1 MDYSFLVAAGIA
13 IGLAGV
19 GVCIW
24 QWMIARKSIEVLAKN
39 PDLSGTLTTYT
50 IIGIALVESAAIY
63 ALIIGLQI
71 VGAESL
77 EMRQAIGAA
86 LAVWLPGLAAW
97 LWEALVVRQAIDGLL
112 RNPEAKGKLLTSMI
126 LFVALVESAAIY
138 GLILA
143 LQILG

>member
-13 IGLAGV
+13 IWLAGL
-19 GVCIW
+19 GVCIG

-39 PDLSGTLTTYT
+39 PDLNATLTTYT

-63 ALIIGLQI
+63 ALIVGLQI

-77 EMRQAIGAA
+77 SMRQAIGAA
-86 LAVWLPGLAAW
+86 LAVWLPWLAAW
-97 LWEALVVRQAIDGLL
+97 LWEALVVREAIGGLL